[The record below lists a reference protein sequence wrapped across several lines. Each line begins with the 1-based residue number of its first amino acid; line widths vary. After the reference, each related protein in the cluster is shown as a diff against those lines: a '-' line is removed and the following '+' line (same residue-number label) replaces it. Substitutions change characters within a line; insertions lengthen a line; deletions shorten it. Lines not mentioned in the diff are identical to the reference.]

1 MRKKQ
6 PIGRTRRTF
15 RMLVLLTVLLI
26 VFGTA
31 GYSCAPKLTAEDRRQ
46 DIDYLAR
53 WAKNYSPFVELN
65 QKYKGLPGVI
75 EMEPT
80 YKKYAEQAQGNQEF
94 LQVIL
99 GYYDLIAASGHE
111 QLLPAT
117 DLFARELH
125 SLLSRD
131 PSGISFLQFHDASYW
146 PKLYE
151 DSCVVH
157 APFGVLRGPGG
168 YRTADDWQSKGISIP
183 RGSRIVM
190 VNGMTPSDYLQ
201 HLRATSWLRYAPRD
215 IDWLMKYLLVIN
227 EGGAFSGWLLDVQM
241 PGGSFL
247 QAHVP
252 CESGSPQARA
262 TDFTEWSKH
271 ANCVCLELTKEVGY
285 IRVKSM
291 LSNFIKTDGSK
302 IKHFLGKSDNMYRKL
317 IIDIR
322 DNPGGSP
329 YYFYDNLIR
338 PFLDQPTTYK
348 QTAGLK
354 RKFVA
359 DFPALIQHLRNGVS
373 IWAWETDIREVPPP
387 SGFDGNEWIFY
398 EITRTIQPDDR
409 YRFHG
414 HLYVLTNSGCFSAAE
429 DYVTAIKRIGLAS
442 LVGRTTGGG
451 AAGYIA
457 PFIVRLPASGIIVV
471 LEADLVLNPDGTFDE
486 LDGTKPDLELAPC
499 ELPEKVTKEELLR
512 DEWIGKIIEESVRG
526 KMAVDDLNQNAWLV
540 ETNGERKG
548 RPN

>member
-1 MRKKQ
+1 MKMEH
-6 PIGRTRRTF
+6 RTVRIIRT
-15 RMLVLLTVLLI
+15 LLTVVSLSVLLTVSA
-26 VFGTA
+26 VSGC
-31 GYSCAPKLTAEDRRQ
+31 SCPPKLTAEDRRK
-46 DIDYLAR
+46 DIEFLAR
-53 WAKNYSPFVELN
+53 WAKDYSPFVELN

-75 EMEPT
+75 ELEPT
-80 YKKYAEQAQGNQEF
+80 YKNYAEQAQGNQEF

-111 QLLPAT
+111 QLLPAR
-117 DLFARELH
+117 DLSARKLH
-125 SLLSRD
+125 TLLSRD
-131 PSGISFLQFHDASYW
+131 PSGISFLQFHNASYW

-168 YRTADDWQSKGISIP
+168 YRTADDWQSEGISIP

-201 HLRATSWLRYAPRD
+201 HLRATSWLRYVPRD
-215 IDWLMKYLLVIN
+215 IDWLMKHLLVIN
-227 EGGAFSGWLLDVQM
+227 EGGAFSGWLLDVQT
-241 PGGSFL
+241 PDGSFL

-252 CESGSPQARA
+252 CKSGSPQARA

-271 ANCVCLELTKEVGY
+271 DNCVCLELTKQVGY

-291 LSNFIKTDGSK
+291 LSDFIKTDGGK
-302 IKHFLGKSDNMYRKL
+302 IERFLGTSDNRYRKL

-348 QTAGLK
+348 QTTGLK

-359 DFPALIQHLRNGVS
+359 DFPALVQHLRNGVS
-373 IWAWETDIREVPPP
+373 IWAWETNIQEVPAP
-387 SGFDGNEWIFY
+387 SGFDSNEWIFY
-398 EITRTIQPDDR
+398 EITRTVQPGDR

-414 HLYVLTNSGCFSAAE
+414 QLYVLTNSGCFSAAE
-429 DYVTAIKRIGLAS
+429 DYVTAIKRTGLAS

-499 ELPEKVTKEELLR
+499 ELLERVTREELLQ
-512 DEWIGKIIEESVRG
+512 DEWIKRIIAGVPTVAR
-526 KMAVDDLNQNAWLV
+526 ANHD
-540 ETNGERKG
+540 
-548 RPN
+548 

>member
-1 MRKKQ
+1 MKNQNRNTHKKYFFIFCII
-6 PIGRTRRTF
+6 IG
-15 RMLVLLTVLLI
+15 LLLFFILTGCLTI
-26 VFGTA
+26 
-31 GYSCAPKLTAEDRRQ
+31 PKLTPEDRKQ
-46 DIDYLAR
+46 DIQFLAD
-53 WAKNYSPFVELN
+53 WARDYSPFVELN

-168 YRTADDWQSKGISIP
+168 YRTADDWQSEGISIP
-183 RGSRIVM
+183 CGSRIVM

-201 HLRATSWLRYAPRD
+201 HLRAASWLRYAPRD

-241 PGGSFL
+241 PDGSFL
-247 QAHVP
+247 QAYVP
-252 CESGSPQARA
+252 CENGSPQARA

-271 ANCVCLELTKEVGY
+271 TNCVCLELTKEVGY

-291 LSNFIKTDGSK
+291 LSDFIKTDGGK
-302 IKHFLGKSDNMYRKL
+302 IKRFLDKSDNGYRKL

-338 PFLDQPTTYK
+338 PFLYQPTTYK

-359 DFPALIQHLRNGVS
+359 DFPALVQNLRNGVS

-398 EITRTIQPDDR
+398 EITRTVQPGDR

-414 HLYVLTNSGCFSAAE
+414 QLYVLTNSGCFSAAE
-429 DYVTAIKRIGLAS
+429 DYVTAIKRTRLAS

-457 PFIVRLPASGIIVV
+457 PFIGRLPASGIIVV

-512 DEWIGKIIEESVRG
+512 DEWIRKIIEESVEG
-526 KMAVDDLNQNAWLV
+526 DIAADDSIQNVWSV
-540 ETNGERKG
+540 ETNGERKEN
-548 RPN
+548 PN